1 MKKGPSLY
9 LAFLW
14 HMHQPYYKDLVTGE
28 YILPWVRLHGIKDYY
43 DMVAILEGFPSI
55 HQTFNLV
62 PSLVEQLMDYASGR
76 AREKFLELS
85 KKPAAELTFEEK
97 VFIVEKFFMA
107 NLDNMIKV
115 YPRYSELLEKR
126 GFPKTRGE
134 VHEVSRYFSIQDFRD
149 LQVWFN
155 LSWFDPIFREGDPL
169 LRGLVEKGR
178 GFTEEEKEVLL
189 HKQQEVLGLIVP
201 TYKRLAE
208 NGQIE
213 LTASPYYHPI
223 LPLLCDTDSAR
234 VATPGISLPRE
245 RFSHPEDA
253 QAQVSMAAEFHERVF
268 GFPPRGMWPSEGA
281 VSEDIIPILAG
292 AGISWTASDK
302 GVLACSLGSS
312 IERDAQGRLKNPELL
327 YKPYILKREGVELA
341 IVFRDR
347 YLSDLIGFT
356 YCRWSA
362 QAAVEDF
369 MSRLRD
375 IMASFLK
382 RPEAFDGR
390 PPLVTVILDGENAW
404 EYYPNDGRDF
414 LLKLYT
420 RLSDEQWIKT
430 VTVSEYLELF
440 PPSATL
446 PRLHAG
452 SWINADFRIWIGQQE
467 DNEAW
472 ELLSMVRNDLESFEA
487 SALEE
492 KTNLSRAWK
501 AIYVAEGSDWCWWYG
516 DEHTSGNDEEFDHL
530 FRQHLM
536 NVYRTMDREVPY
548 KLYIPIL
555 RGQKKGRL
563 TQEPMAFIYPTID
576 GEVTN
581 YFEWV
586 SAGLYDVNRAMGA
599 MHQSERIIKAV
610 YFGFN
615 LKAMFLRLDLLKKP
629 WGQVGGLGFSLHFLS
644 PKEQRIEL
652 SFSEDKITTR
662 VFRSSVL
669 SLQSSVFSKD
679 KKAIAED
686 RGPKTEDW
694 EEPLIEVAAKD
705 IIELAIPFE
714 HLGAI
719 PGQEVQFVVLVRG
732 NGQELE
738 RCPPWGYLSFIVP
751 TEEFEAFMWQV

>member
-1 MKKGPSLY
+1 MRKDPSLY

-62 PSLVEQLMDYASGR
+62 PSLVEQLMDYASGT

-97 VFIVEKFFMA
+97 AFIVEKFFMA
-107 NLDNMIKV
+107 NWDNMIKV
-115 YPRYSELLEKR
+115 HPGYSELLEKR
-126 GFPKTRGE
+126 GFPKTREE
-134 VHEVSRYFSIQDFRD
+134 VHEVSRYFTIQEVRD

-169 LRGLVEKGR
+169 LRGLVKKGR
-178 GFTEEEKEVLL
+178 GFTEEEKEALL
-189 HKQQEVLGLIVP
+189 HKQKEVLGLIVP
-201 TYKRLAE
+201 TYKKLAE
-208 NGQIE
+208 KGQIE
-213 LTASPYYHPI
+213 LTTSPYYHPI
-223 LPLLCDTDSAR
+223 LPLLCDTESAR
-234 VATPGISLPRE
+234 IATPGISLPKE

-253 QAQVSMAAEFHERVF
+253 SAQVFMAVEFHEKVF
-268 GFPPRGMWPSEGA
+268 GNAPRGMWPSEGA
-281 VSEDIIPILAG
+281 VSEDIIPILAR

-327 YKPYILKREGVELA
+327 YKPYILNSVVSPQSSVLCKDKKTIPEDRVWKTEGEKELA

-375 IMASFLK
+375 IMTSFLK

-414 LLKLYT
+414 LLRLYT
-420 RLSDEQWIKT
+420 RLSEEPWIKT
-430 VTVSEYLELF
+430 VTVSEYLELY

-487 SALEE
+487 STLEE
-492 KTNLSRAWK
+492 KSKLYQAWK

-530 FRQHLM
+530 FRQHLT
-536 NVYRTMDREVPY
+536 NVYRIMDRDVPH

-555 RGQKKGRL
+555 RGQKKGRP
-563 TQEPMAFIYPTID
+563 TQEPMAFIYPIID

-581 YFEWV
+581 YFEWL
-586 SAGLYDVNRAMGA
+586 SAGLYDVNRARGA
-599 MHQSERIIKAV
+599 MHQSEGIIRAV

-615 LKAMFLRLDLLKKP
+615 VKAMFLRLDLLNKP
-629 WGQVGGLGFSLHFLS
+629 WRREGGLEFSLHFFS

-652 SFSEDKITTR
+652 SLSER
-662 VFRSSVL
+662 L
-669 SLQSSVFSKD
+669 
-679 KKAIAED
+679 
-686 RGPKTEDW
+686 KTEDR
-694 EEPLIEVAAKD
+694 EGPPIEVAAKD

-714 HLGAI
+714 HLEAI
-719 PGQEVQFVVLVRG
+719 PGQEVQFVVLVRA

-738 RCPPWGYLSFIVP
+738 RCPPWGYLSFTVP
-751 TEEFEAFMWQV
+751 TEEFEALMWQV